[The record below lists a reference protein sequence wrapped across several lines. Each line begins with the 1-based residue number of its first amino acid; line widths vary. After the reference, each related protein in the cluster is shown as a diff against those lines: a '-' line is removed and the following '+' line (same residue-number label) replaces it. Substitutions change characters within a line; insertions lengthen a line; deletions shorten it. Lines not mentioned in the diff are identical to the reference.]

1 MKLSSLLQEDLVLPD
16 LSGKNGNEVLEEMV
30 DCLLARGPVGPDRKT
45 ILKTL
50 VEREALGSTAA
61 GRGVAFPHA
70 RIEGLQDLLVVLG
83 ITRKGIDFNAPD
95 GLPVK
100 IFALVLTSKT
110 ESTIYLRTLAAFAK
124 LFSDE
129 KNRERILSLQSG
141 RRIIEYIA
149 STGITV
155 KERLTAK
162 DIMTRDI
169 ISVSPDDTLKTA
181 IDKLF
186 KYNLTGLPVVYDDG
200 RIAGEITGRDIIK
213 IGLPEYFSM
222 MRDVS
227 FLPDYEPFAKLLS
240 DEGKILVRDAMH
252 TEVVTVAED
261 ASVIEIA
268 YKMVHESVRRILVL
282 RDGKIAGIIMR
293 KDLIRKIIRV

>member
-1 MKLSSLLQEDLVLPD
+1 MKLSSLLQENLILPD
-16 LSGKNGNEVLEEMV
+16 LAGKDGREVLEEMV
-30 DCLLARGPVGPDRKT
+30 DCLLSGGPVGTGRET
-45 ILKTL
+45 ILSTL
-50 VEREALGSTAA
+50 MEREALGSTAA

-70 RIEGLQDLLVVLG
+70 RIQGLKDLLVVLG
-83 ITRKGIDFNAPD
+83 ISQRGVDFRAPD

-124 LFSDE
+124 LFMEE

-141 RRIIEYIA
+141 RRIIEFIA
-149 STGITV
+149 STGIRV

-162 DIMTRDI
+162 DIMTKDVV
-169 ISVSPDDTLKTA
+169 SVSPDDVVKTA

-186 KYNLTGLPVVYDDG
+186 KYNLTGLPVVDG
-200 RIAGEITGRDIIK
+200 AGRVAGEITGRDIIK

-222 MRDVS
+222 IRNVS
-227 FLPDYEPFAKLLS
+227 FLPDYAPFAKLLK
-240 DEGKILVRDAMH
+240 DEGTILVRDAMH
-252 TEVVTVAED
+252 TDVVTVSED

-268 YKMVHESVRRILVL
+268 YKMVHENVRRILVL
-282 RDGKIAGIIMR
+282 SDGKLAGIIMR
-293 KDLIRKIIRV
+293 KDLIRKIIRA

>member
-16 LSGKNGNEVLEEMV
+16 LAGKNGHEILAEMV
-30 DCLLARGPVGPDRKT
+30 DCLLRGGPVGTDRET

-50 VEREALGSTAA
+50 MEREALGSTAA

-70 RIEGLQDLLVVLG
+70 RIQGLKDLLVVLG
-83 ITRKGIDFNAPD
+83 ISRKGIDFGAPD

-141 RRIIEYIA
+141 RRIIDFIA
-149 STGITV
+149 STGIMV

-162 DIMTRDI
+162 DIMATDI
-169 ISVSPDDTLKTA
+169 VAVSPDDVVKTA
-181 IDKLF
+181 IDRLF
-186 KYNLTGLPVVYDDG
+186 KYNLTGMPVIDG
-200 RIAGEITGRDIIK
+200 SGRVVGEITGRDIIK

-222 MRDVS
+222 MRNVS
-227 FLPDYEPFAKLLS
+227 FLPDYEPFAKLLK
-240 DEGKILVRDAMH
+240 DEGKILVRDVMH
-252 TEVVTVAED
+252 TEFVAVDED

-268 YKMVHESVRRILVL
+268 YKMVNENVRRILVL
-282 RDGKIAGIIMR
+282 RGGKLVGIIMR
-293 KDLIRKIIRV
+293 KDLIRKIIRA